1 MHRLILAGA
10 LAAVLAAP
18 AQASEPQLVC
28 LGHAAGAGSEVV
40 RVWIH
45 LTPKGERVASYASWD
60 PPRIDQPMPARA
72 DVPDLAFAMMYHDAG
87 PYGLGQA
94 GSPSIYASAFVP
106 PDKRGRSDPERQFAG
121 LSLDLTVD
129 DAPPQV
135 LPLTS
140 NPLLTDLPM
149 LASREATPPQLPA
162 NTRTV
167 SIRLLRNGKQPV
179 ATARFDL
186 SDPASRD
193 RLFAT
198 AWQAAETAALTPDT
212 CERTLEAD

>member
-1 MHRLILAGA
+1 MRGAILAGA
-10 LAAVLAAP
+10 LAALLAAP

-45 LTPKGERVASYASWD
+45 LTPKGERVASYASWE
-60 PPRIDQPMPARA
+60 PPRTTPLPPGNTA
-72 DVPDLAFAMMYHDAG
+72 VPDLSFTVMYDQAGASGLGPMGASQIWARAFA
-87 PYGLGQA
+87 
-94 GSPSIYASAFVP
+94 P
-106 PDKRGRSDPERQFAG
+106 PDKRGRSDPERQFTG

-129 DAPPQV
+129 DTPPQV

-179 ATARFDL
+179 ATARFDV
-186 SDPASRD
+186 SNPASRD

-198 AWQAAETAALTPDT
+198 AWQAAETATLTPDS
-212 CERTLEAD
+212 CERTQEAD

>member
-1 MHRLILAGA
+1 MGA
-10 LAAVLAAP
+10 S
-18 AQASEPQLVC
+18 QI
-28 LGHAAGAGSEVV
+28 
-40 RVWIH
+40 W
-45 LTPKGERVASYASWD
+45 
-60 PPRIDQPMPARA
+60 ARA
-72 DVPDLAFAMMYHDAG
+72 FA
-87 PYGLGQA
+87 
-94 GSPSIYASAFVP
+94 P
-106 PDKRGRSDPERQFAG
+106 PDKRGRSDPERQFTG

-162 NTRTV
+162 STRTV

-186 SDPASRD
+186 SNPASRD

-198 AWQAAETAALTPDT
+198 AWQAAETATLTPDT